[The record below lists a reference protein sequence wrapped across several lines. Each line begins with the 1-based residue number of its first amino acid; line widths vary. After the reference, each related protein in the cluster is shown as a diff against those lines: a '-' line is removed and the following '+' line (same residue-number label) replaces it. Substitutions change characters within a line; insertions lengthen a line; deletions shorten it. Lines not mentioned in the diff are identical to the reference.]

1 MLTSI
6 MMSDG
11 RVKML
16 PSIVCFFFKCRYEDM
31 YNSRVSEHFPYVF
44 AERNFPQFTVTG
56 KIPHE
61 IF

>member
-16 PSIVCFFFKCRYEDM
+16 PSIVCFFFLNVDM
-31 YNSRVSEHFPYVF
+31 
-44 AERNFPQFTVTG
+44 
-56 KIPHE
+56 KICITQECLNTFLMSLLRE
-61 IF
+61 ISHNLQ